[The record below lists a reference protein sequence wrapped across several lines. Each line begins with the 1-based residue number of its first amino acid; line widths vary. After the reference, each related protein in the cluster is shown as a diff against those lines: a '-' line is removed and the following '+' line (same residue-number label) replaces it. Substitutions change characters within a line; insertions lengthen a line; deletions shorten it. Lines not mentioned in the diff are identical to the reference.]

1 MSEKSQKAL
10 SEVELP
16 KALIDEV
23 ERVAKEMKLNEE
35 KKNKLLDLVK
45 RKFIKSAFEP
55 GEAIGIITAQSISEP
70 ATQMTMRTYHFAGSA
85 GIKVTYG
92 LPRLVEIFDAKK
104 ELETPVMEIYL
115 KKEFN
120 NMEKAK
126 DLAESLVEKKISDA
140 VKGISI
146 NLSENSIEI
155 EPLDLRKLGK
165 IAKTIKEAFPELKI
179 KEKTKNIVVS
189 TKEESDVKTLQVLRE
204 KILNLHLEGVKGIK
218 NAIVRREGEDWLI
231 NTLGSNL
238 EEVMKIEEVDENR
251 TITNDIHETF
261 KVLGIEAARNVII
274 KEAMKTLQEQGL
286 NVDIRHIL
294 LVGDI
299 MTSTGKIQ
307 SIGRYGVAGAQ
318 TSILSRAAF
327 EETVKHLV
335 RASIRNEVD
344 EFKGIFENV
353 MIGQVIPSGTGML
366 ELIAKFGE
374 EEER

>member
-1 MSEKSQKAL
+1 MSEKLQNNL

-16 KALIDEV
+16 KILIDEV
-23 ERVAKEMKLNEE
+23 EKTAKELKLSQE
-35 KKNKLLDLVK
+35 KKEKLLETVK
-45 RKFIKSAFEP
+45 KNFLKLMFEP
-55 GEAIGIITAQSISEP
+55 GEAVGIIAAQSISEP

-115 KKEFN
+115 KREFN
-120 NMEKAK
+120 NMESAR
-126 DLAESLVEKKISDA
+126 DLAESIVEKRISNI
-140 VKGISI
+140 VKGVSI
-146 NLSENSIEI
+146 NLNENSIEI
-155 EPLDLRKLGK
+155 DVEDLRKLGK
-165 IAKTIKEAFPELKI
+165 IAKLIKESFPEVRV
-179 KEKTKNIVVS
+179 KERTKTIVVS
-189 TKEESDVKTLQVLRE
+189 PKKESDIKELQALRE
-204 KILNLHLEGVKGIK
+204 KILNLHFEGIKDIK

-238 EEVMKIEEVDENR
+238 EEVLKMEEVDGTR

-274 KEAMKTLQEQGL
+274 KESIKTLQEQGL
-286 NVDIRHIL
+286 NVDIRHIT

-299 MTSTGKIQ
+299 MTSTGRIQ
-307 SIGRYGVAGAQ
+307 SIGRYGVAGSQ
-318 TSILSRAAF
+318 TSILARAAF

-353 MIGQVIPSGTGML
+353 MIGQVIPSGTGMI
-366 ELIAKFGE
+366 ELIAKFE
-374 EEER
+374 EEK

>member
-1 MSEKSQKAL
+1 MSEKSQKAS
-10 SEVELP
+10 SEIELP
-16 KALIDEV
+16 KILIDEV
-23 ERVAKEMKLNEE
+23 ERVAKEMKLSEE
-35 KKNKLLDLVK
+35 KKNKLLELVK
-45 RKFIKSAFEP
+45 KFYLKSLFEP
-55 GEAIGIITAQSISEP
+55 GEAIGIIAAQSISEP

-85 GIKVTYG
+85 GIRVTYG

-126 DLAESLVEKKISDA
+126 EMAESIVEKKISDV
-140 VKGISI
+140 VKGVSI

-155 EPLDLRKLGK
+155 EPEDMRKSGK
-165 IAKTIKEAFPELKI
+165 IIKVIKKAFPEIKA
-179 KEKTKNIVVS
+179 KEKAKSIVIS
-189 TKEESDVKTLQVLRE
+189 PKEEVDVKTLQILRE
-204 KILNLHLEGVKGIK
+204 KILDLHFEGIKGIK

-238 EEVMKIEEVDENR
+238 EEILKIEEVDKTR

-286 NVDIRHIL
+286 NVDIRHII

-299 MTSTGKIQ
+299 MTSTGRIQ

-335 RASIRNEVD
+335 RASIRNETD

-353 MIGQVIPSGTGML
+353 MIGQVIPAGTGML
-366 ELIAKFGE
+366 ELIAKFE
-374 EEER
+374 EEEKK